1 MKTRL
6 PLAFILITLMIDS
19 IGIGLIIPVM
29 PSLIQEVE
37 GSNLAQAAIWGGI
50 LTTTFAVMQFAF
62 GPILGN
68 LSDRYGR
75 RPVLLLSLGVMALD
89 YLVMALAG
97 SIWLLLVGRI
107 VGGMTAATQSVAY
120 AFVADI
126 SKPEEKAARFGL
138 IGAAFGLG
146 FVIGPL
152 LGGLLAEIGTR
163 APFYAAALLAALNL
177 VFGWFILPETVTDRI
192 RRPFQWS
199 RANPFGAFRA
209 LSELPGIGQL
219 VGMFFLYQVAFMVY
233 PAIWAFF
240 TEARFGWD
248 PAMIGFSLA
257 AFGIAMAIVQGG
269 LIGRIV
275 GVLGEVGTL
284 KFGLVFNAIAFLVL
298 AFIQNGTIAMILMP
312 VTALGAV
319 VTPSLQ
325 GIMSRAV
332 ADDSQGALQGVLTS
346 AGSLAMIVSPMIMTL
361 VFYAFTA
368 PEAPVFLPGA
378 PFLLSMALMGACAIV
393 LARARVGG
401 AS

>member
-1 MKTRL
+1 
-6 PLAFILITLMIDS
+6 
-19 IGIGLIIPVM
+19 
-29 PSLIQEVE
+29 
-37 GSNLAQAAIWGGI
+37 
-50 LTTTFAVMQFAF
+50 
-62 GPILGN
+62 
-68 LSDRYGR
+68 
-75 RPVLLLSLGVMALD
+75 
-89 YLVMALAG
+89 
-97 SIWLLLVGRI
+97 
-107 VGGMTAATQSVAY
+107 
-120 AFVADI
+120 
-126 SKPEEKAARFGL
+126 
-138 IGAAFGLG
+138 
-146 FVIGPL
+146 
-152 LGGLLAEIGTR
+152 
-163 APFYAAALLAALNL
+163 
-177 VFGWFILPETVTDRI
+177 
-192 RRPFQWS
+192 
-199 RANPFGAFRA
+199 
-209 LSELPGIGQL
+209 
-219 VGMFFLYQVAFMVY
+219 
-233 PAIWAFF
+233 
-240 TEARFGWD
+240 
-248 PAMIGFSLA
+248 MIGFSLA

-298 AFIQNGTIAMILMP
+298 AFVQNGTIAMILMP

-378 PFLLSMALMGACAIV
+378 PFLLSMALMGACAVV